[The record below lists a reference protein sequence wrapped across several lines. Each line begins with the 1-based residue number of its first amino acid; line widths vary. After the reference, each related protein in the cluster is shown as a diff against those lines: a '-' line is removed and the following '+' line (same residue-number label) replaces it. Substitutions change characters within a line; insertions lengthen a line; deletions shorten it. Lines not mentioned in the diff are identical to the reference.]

1 MDDAALQPPSFS
13 TRALR
18 WLPLLAVVA
27 VAAAVR
33 LYGLGARTMQ
43 GDEAVYSLVAR
54 QIARG
59 GGYEQIAALH
69 GPLHAFATAA
79 IFRVFGTSDFTARL
93 APALFGVALA
103 ALPFAFTRQIGRR
116 GAFAAALMLAVSPTL
131 TYYSRFARS
140 DVMLAFFSLAVAVA
154 IWCYLAAP
162 HRLHLYLLATALA
175 FLFVTSEMAL
185 VVTAIFVAYL
195 DYRVALDLFEQL
207 RDGRRGPVERTHY
220 ELLGLEA
227 GATAKQVLL
236 AYKRA
241 VDATADTCARSAL
254 AVAYHTLTHETQR
267 ATYDRKLA
275 RRQHVVREMR
285 AEPGVGTKA
294 ALLCGGWLI
303 VALWPFLRGL
313 RERAHLR
320 RLPDAAHPLLL
331 TALLALPFYG
341 PLVQKLPFVGR
352 KGFAGEQP
360 IYYLGVGFGR
370 TPGGEVP
377 VMLATLGALFALA
390 MIAGMAWRWHV
401 WVICWALFYGIT
413 ITLFTGF
420 YTNSGGIWTGLWGTL
435 DTWMRPDAQIAVR
448 PASYYATLVPVYE
461 LLPCA
466 VATIGAL
473 WLVARGS
480 LRDRAVML
488 GAAATVAALAVMP
501 AGTPLLASHRLA
513 IELAIA
519 GGAVLAVRMPEFTK
533 FLAFW
538 SVAAFFAY
546 TRIDAKEPW
555 LAVQIALPLTLL
567 AGRLAEDAL
576 AALRLPR
583 LIAPR
588 ARVLSP
594 MTLARGLALAAVAA
608 AAVLTL
614 RGALDVNRRA
624 EMASAGA
631 GGQTARAA
639 ARVEA
644 LQPARTSG
652 DVHAVL
658 AAVGRAAQASGK
670 GHDLP
675 IALDAQQT
683 FAQTWF
689 WYLRDYANLKLE
701 DMQGGYQLPSGSVA
715 LVSAQ
720 DAAKLRAPATA
731 VRLPFVQEWTAPRA
745 GGGASAADVLAA
757 GTWAAWGRD
766 LIDHGAAAPGTAV
779 SGVAY
784 FPGELR
790 DAVAAGPQG
799 AVLSAAVGR

>member
-1 MDDAALQPPSFS
+1 MDEAATHPEAFS
-13 TRALR
+13 ARALR

-27 VAAAVR
+27 VAAAIR
-33 LYGLGARTMQ
+33 LWALGARTMQ

-59 GGYEQIAALH
+59 GGYEQVAALH
-69 GPLHAFATAA
+69 GPLHYFATAA
-79 IFRVFGTSDFTARL
+79 VFRAFGTSDVTARL
-93 APALFGVALA
+93 VPALFGVALA
-103 ALPFAFTRQIGRR
+103 ALPFASTRQIGRR

-131 TYYSRFARS
+131 TYYSRFARP
-140 DVMLAFFSLAVAVA
+140 DVMLAFFSLAAAVA
-154 IWCYLAAP
+154 TWRYLAAP
-162 HRLHLYLLATALA
+162 HRVHLYLLAVALA

-185 VVTAIFVAYL
+185 VVTAIFAAYL
-195 DYRVALDLFEQL
+195 DYRVALDLFEQM
-207 RDGRRGPVERTHY
+207 RDAQRGALDRTHY
-220 ELLGLEA
+220 ELLGV
-227 GATAKQVLL
+227 GPDATAKEIRL

-267 ATYDRKLA
+267 AAYDRKLA
-275 RRQHVVREMR
+275 RRQVATVTR
-285 AEPGVGTKA
+285 AEPGLATKA

-303 VALWPFLRGL
+303 VALWPLLRGL

-320 RLPDAAHPLLL
+320 RLPDAASPLLL

-390 MIAGMAWRWHV
+390 MLAGLAWRWHV

-435 DTWMRPDAQIAVR
+435 DTWMRPDAQISLR
-448 PASYYATLVPVYE
+448 PAAYYATLVPVYE
-461 LLPCA
+461 LLPVA
-466 VATIGAL
+466 VAAVGAL

-480 LRDRAVML
+480 MRDRAVAL
-488 GAAATVAALAVMP
+488 GAAAAVGALAVMP
-501 AGTPLLASHRLA
+501 AGTPLLTPHRLA
-513 IELAIA
+513 LELLIA
-519 GGAVLAVRMPEFTK
+519 GTAVLAVRMPEPTK

-546 TRIDAKEPW
+546 TRIEAKEPW

-576 AALRLPR
+576 DALRRPR
-583 LIAPR
+583 LAVPGRAVWLRAAAISRAP
-588 ARVLSP
+588 A
-594 MTLARGLALAAVAA
+594 TLARGLAVAAVVGAA
-608 AAVLTL
+608 ALTL
-614 RGALDVNRRA
+614 RGALDVNRGA
-624 EMASAGA
+624 ETAS
-631 GGQTARAA
+631 TVP

-658 AAVGRAAQASGK
+658 AAIGRAAQASGK
-670 GHDLP
+670 GTALP
-675 IALDAQQT
+675 IALDAQAG

-689 WYLRDYANLKLE
+689 WYLRDYSNLKIE
-701 DMQGGYQLPSGSVA
+701 DMRAGYQVPAGAVA

-731 VRLPFVQEWTAPRA
+731 VRLPFVQEWTAPPA
-745 GGGASAADVLAA
+745 GGAASAADVLAA

-766 LIDHGAAAPGTAV
+766 LIDHGAPAPGTAM
-779 SGVAY
+779 SGMAY

-790 DAVAAGPQG
+790 AAVAAGPQG
-799 AVLSAAVGR
+799 AVLSAAVGP

>member
-1 MDDAALQPPSFS
+1 MDEAATHPEASS
-13 TRALR
+13 ARVLR
-18 WLPLLAVVA
+18 WLLLLAVVA

-33 LYGLGARTMQ
+33 LWGLGARTMQ

-59 GGYEQIAALH
+59 GGYEQVAALH
-69 GPLHAFATAA
+69 GPLHYFATAA
-79 IFRVFGTSDFTARL
+79 VFRAFGTGDFTARL
-93 APALFGVALA
+93 VPALFGVALA

-116 GAFAAALMLAVSPTL
+116 GAFAAVLMLAVSPTL
-131 TYYSRFARS
+131 TYYSRFARA
-140 DVMLAFFSLAVAVA
+140 DVMLAFFSLAAAVA
-154 IWCYLAAP
+154 TWRYLAAP
-162 HRLHLYLLATALA
+162 QRVHLYLLAVALA

-195 DYRVALDLFEQL
+195 DYRVALDLFEQM
-207 RDGRRGPVERTHY
+207 RDARRGALDHTHY
-220 ELLGLEA
+220 ELLGVGA
-227 GATAKQVLL
+227 DATAKQIRL
-236 AYKRA
+236 AYKHA

-254 AVAYHTLTHETQR
+254 AVAYHTLTHETRR
-267 ATYDRKLA
+267 AAYDRKLA
-275 RRQHVVREMR
+275 RRQVATVTRG
-285 AEPGVGTKA
+285 EPGVGTRA

-303 VALWPFLRGL
+303 VALWPFVRGL

-320 RLPDAAHPLLL
+320 RLPDAASPLLL

-390 MIAGMAWRWHV
+390 MLAGLAWRWHV

-435 DTWMRPDAQIAVR
+435 DTWMRPDAQISVR
-448 PASYYATLVPVYE
+448 PAAYYATLVPVYE
-461 LLPCA
+461 LLPVA
-466 VATIGAL
+466 VAAIGAL
-473 WLVARGS
+473 GLVARGS
-480 LRDRAVML
+480 MRDRAVML
-488 GAAATVAALAVMP
+488 GAAAAVGALALMP

-513 IELAIA
+513 LELLIA
-519 GGAVLAVRMPEFTK
+519 STAVLAVRMPESTK

-546 TRIDAKEPW
+546 TRIETKEPW
-555 LAVQIALPLTLL
+555 LAVQIVVPLTLL
-567 AGRLAEDAL
+567 AGRLTEDAL
-576 AALRLPR
+576 AALRLPHLAVPHAAAISR
-583 LIAPR
+583 AP
-588 ARVLSP
+588 A
-594 MTLARGLALAAVAA
+594 MLARGLAVAAVVGAA
-608 AAVLTL
+608 ALTL
-614 RGALDVNRRA
+614 RGALDVNRSA
-624 EMASAGA
+624 ETAS
-631 GGQTARAA
+631 TVP

-652 DVHAVL
+652 DVRAVL

-670 GHDLP
+670 GTALP
-675 IALDAQQT
+675 IALDAQAG

-689 WYLRDYANLKLE
+689 WYLRDYSNLKIE
-701 DMQGGYQLPSGSVA
+701 DMRAGYQVPAGAVA

-720 DAAKLRAPATA
+720 DAAKLRAPAAA
-731 VRLPFVQEWTAPRA
+731 VRLPFVQEWTAQPA

-757 GTWAAWGRD
+757 GTWAGWGRD
-766 LIDHGAAAPGTAV
+766 LIDHGAPAPGTAM
-779 SGVAY
+779 SGIAY

-790 DAVAAGPQG
+790 AAVAAGPQG
-799 AVLSAAVGR
+799 AVLSAAVGP